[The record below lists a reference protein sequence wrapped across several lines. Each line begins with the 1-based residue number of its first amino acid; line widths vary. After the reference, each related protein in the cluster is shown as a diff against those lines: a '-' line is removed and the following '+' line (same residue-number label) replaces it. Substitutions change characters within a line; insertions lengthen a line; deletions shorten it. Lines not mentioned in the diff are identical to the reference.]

1 MPLRWPIWAR
11 DVTALA
17 LMTLD
22 ELYKTLRAALSESDA
37 LYVLR
42 KRAGAH
48 YGDLIAD
55 PGRIIH
61 ENSALEDLERH
72 RQGEPLSRIYGERE
86 FWGLKFSLSPET
98 LDPRAD
104 TETLV
109 EAALAAFPDGPPRR
123 ILDLGTG
130 SGCILIALLSEWPD
144 SAGVGVDLSEGA
156 LHMARKN
163 AASNGVAGRA
173 RFVCGAWG
181 AALAESFDLVISNPP
196 YISNHVIPNLGEDV
210 RFYDPILALDG
221 GEDGLQAYREIFL
234 SLSALLK
241 RDGKAVFEIGFD
253 QEKSVVRLAEESG
266 FLVKHVHRDLA
277 GQPRALEISSGDK

>member
-1 MPLRWPIWAR
+1 
-11 DVTALA
+11 
-17 LMTLD
+17 MTLD
-22 ELYKTLRAALSESDA
+22 ELYKTLRVALSESDA

-42 KRAGAH
+42 KRADAD

-55 PGRIIH
+55 PGRIVD
-61 ENSALEDLERH
+61 EMRAMEDLERH
-72 RQGEPLSRIYGERE
+72 RRGEPLSRIYGERE
-86 FWGLKFSLSPET
+86 FWGLRFALSPET

-109 EAALAAFPDGPPRR
+109 EAALAAFPGEPPRK

-144 SAGVGVDLSEGA
+144 SVGVGVDLSPGA
-156 LHMARKN
+156 LDTARRN
-163 AASNGVAGRA
+163 AAGNSVAGRA
-173 RFVCGAWG
+173 HFVCGAWG

-196 YISNHVIPNLGEDV
+196 YISNHVIPTLDEEV

-221 GEDGLQAYREIFL
+221 GEDGLQAYRDIFSGL
-234 SLSALLK
+234 SGLINQG
-241 RDGKAVFEIGFD
+241 GKALFEIGFD
-253 QEKSVVRLAEESG
+253 QEKSAVRLAEESG

>member
-1 MPLRWPIWAR
+1 
-11 DVTALA
+11 
-17 LMTLD
+17 MTLD
-22 ELYKTLRAALSESDA
+22 ELYKILRTALSESDA

-42 KRAGAH
+42 KRAGAA

-55 PGRIIH
+55 PGRIVD
-61 ENSALEDLERH
+61 EKSAFEDLERH

-86 FWGLKFSLSPET
+86 FWGLRFALSPET

-104 TETLV
+104 TETIV
-109 EAALAAFPDGPPRR
+109 EAALAAFPDSPPRR

-130 SGCILIALLSEWPD
+130 AGCILIALLSQWPE
-144 SAGVGVDLSEGA
+144 SEGVGVDLSEGA
-156 LHMARKN
+156 LRTAREN
-163 AASNGVAGRA
+163 ALVNGVGRRA
-173 RFVCGAWG
+173 RFVCSSWG

-196 YISNHVIPNLGEDV
+196 YISNQVIPTLDQAV
-210 RFYDPILALDG
+210 RLYDPILALDG
-221 GEDGLQAYREIFL
+221 GKDGLQAYREIFS

-241 RDGKAVFEIGFD
+241 RDGKAVFEIGFN
-253 QEKSVVRLAEESG
+253 QEKSTVRLAEESG